1 MIRGSADSAAAV
13 PGRSVAP
20 YAPRRIGHRGISM
33 PGFGMAFVLPEDYGY
48 VDQEEVEAEKAAAT

>member
-1 MIRGSADSAAAV
+1 
-13 PGRSVAP
+13 
-20 YAPRRIGHRGISM
+20 M